1 MANLFLDTGGN
12 PELYFSNKKARIILT
27 DMNDGANGEFTLTSG
42 TWTAE
47 QLANLVNDVERFVDG
62 VVNMYGANG
71 EFTLTIC
78 FDGGGDGDK

>member
-12 PELYFSNKKARIILT
+12 PELYFSNKSARVTLT
-27 DMNDGANGEFTLTSG
+27 DMDGG